1 MLNVITQAQLA
12 ISALSQLLAFLP
24 AAQHPRLRPV
34 LGHIGTALQTGVE
47 LARALPDLA
56 QHLQDL
62 RARVETISQRPGGLE
77 DSDLDA
83 AIAHLQN
90 ASDIFRST
98 IANRQSLT

>member
-34 LGHIGTALQTGVE
+34 LGHIGAALQAGAE
-47 LARALPDLA
+47 LASALPDLA

-62 RARVETISQRPGGLE
+62 RARVEAISQRPGGLE
-77 DSDLDA
+77 DADLDA
-83 AIAHLQN
+83 ALAHLQN

-98 IANRQSLT
+98 IANRRSLS